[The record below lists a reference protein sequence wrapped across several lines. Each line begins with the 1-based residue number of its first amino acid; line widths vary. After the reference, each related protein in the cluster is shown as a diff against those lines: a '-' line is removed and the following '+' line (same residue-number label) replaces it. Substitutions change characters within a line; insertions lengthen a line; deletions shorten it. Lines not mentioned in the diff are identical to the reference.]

1 MLSVTLAL
9 SSRVKF
15 PLRIKFPLKINLIKA
30 RGTNVFLLYCFSFCF
45 QKKKIAHI
53 RRHCNSPF
61 VDSEVCALNL
71 VAALISR
78 GGKNKLHQ
86 NKLTADIC

>member
-1 MLSVTLAL
+1 M
-9 SSRVKF
+9 F
-15 PLRIKFPLKINLIKA
+15 FCCI
-30 RGTNVFLLYCFSFCF
+30 VFLFVFK
-45 QKKKIAHI
+45 KKKIAHI

-78 GGKNKLHQ
+78 GEKNKLHQ